1 MLRSL
6 LLITATLI
14 LSLATKSAEPRAFN
28 SLVAVVNGQ
37 VITESE
43 VQQATSNTREI
54 IIRSQPAGKERDK
67 MLKSLR
73 KNALESLVEREL
85 ILSEFVKLGGAIKDT
100 IIDQDIEK
108 IIEREPFNGNRDKF
122 IEDLRKTGMTMKKF
136 RDMRQKII
144 AVEMMRSSQAKGI
157 SVVTPQKLTETYQ
170 KHKDKFREET
180 FARIRTIMIPKAAK
194 DPTIKIEDQRKLITE
209 IRSKTMKGEDFAE
222 LAKEHSKDSVSD
234 SGGDRGIIGE
244 KSIKLRNDLKT
255 AAFALDSG
263 KVSAVLEDNY
273 AFYLLKAE
281 NKKLGQSKSLND
293 PIVRDE
299 VNKLALLELRKSA
312 YERWITKLKKT
323 ASIRQFDSKGNLIT
337 KIQKASSE

>member
-1 MLRSL
+1 MLRSF

-14 LSLATKSAEPRAFN
+14 LNSAIKSAEPRAFN

-37 VITESE
+37 VITELE
-43 VQQATSNTREI
+43 IQQATSNTRDL
-54 IIRSQPAGKERDK
+54 IIRSQPAGEERDK

-73 KNALESLVEREL
+73 KNALDSLIEREL
-85 ILSEFVKLGGAIKDT
+85 ILSEFVKLGGDIKNN
-100 IIDQDIEK
+100 IIDRDIKK
-108 IIEREPFNGNRDKF
+108 IIGREPFNGNRDKF
-122 IEDLRKTGMTMKKF
+122 IADLRNTGMTMKRF

-144 AVEMMRSSQAKGI
+144 AVEMMRSSRAKGI

-180 FARIRTIMIPKAAK
+180 FARIRTIMIPKATK
-194 DPTIKIEDQRKLITE
+194 DPTIKLEDQRKLITE
-209 IRSKTMKGEDFAE
+209 IRTKTINGEDFGK
-222 LAKEHSKDSVSD
+222 LAKEYSKDSVSD

-263 KVSAVLEDNY
+263 KVSKVLEDNY

-281 NKKLGQSKSLND
+281 DKKLGQNKSLND

-337 KIQKASSE
+337 KFQKASSE

>member
-1 MLRSL
+1 MLRPIL
-6 LLITATLI
+6 FITATLT
-14 LSLATKSAEPRAFN
+14 LSSIIKSAEPRAFN

-43 VQQATSNTREI
+43 VRQVTSNTRGI
-54 IIRSQPAGKERDK
+54 IMRTQPEGSEREK

-73 KNALESLVEREL
+73 KNALDSLIEREL
-85 ILSEFVKLGGAIKDT
+85 ILSEFVKLGGTIKDD
-100 IIDQDIEK
+100 IIDRDIEK
-108 IIEREPFNGNRDKF
+108 IIGREPFNGDRNKF
-122 IEDLRKTGMTMKKF
+122 IKDLRRTGMTMKRF

-170 KHKDKFREET
+170 KYKDKFREET

-194 DPTIKIEDQRKLITE
+194 DPTIKLDDQRKLVTE
-209 IRSKTMKGEDFAE
+209 IREKIIEGEDFAE
-222 LAKEHSKDSVSD
+222 LAKKHSKDSVSD

-244 KSIKLRNDLKT
+244 KSIKLRNDLKI
-255 AAFALDSG
+255 AAFALESG
-263 KVSAVLEDNY
+263 KVSKVLEDNY

-281 NKKLGQSKSLND
+281 DKKLGKNKSLND

-312 YERWITKLKKT
+312 HERWITKLKKT
-323 ASIRQFDSKGNLIT
+323 ASIRQFDSSGKLIT
-337 KIQKASSE
+337 KFQETPSQ

>member
-6 LLITATLI
+6 ILITATLI
-14 LSLATKSAEPRAFN
+14 LSPATKSAEPRAFN

-85 ILSEFVKLGGAIKDT
+85 ILSEFVKLGGTIKDT

-263 KVSAVLEDNY
+263 KVSQVLEDNY

>member
-6 LLITATLI
+6 ILITATLI
-14 LSLATKSAEPRAFN
+14 LSPATKSAEPRAFN

-85 ILSEFVKLGGAIKDT
+85 ILSEFVKLGGTIKDT

-263 KVSAVLEDNY
+263 KVSEVLEDNY

>member
-1 MLRSL
+1 MLRSF

-14 LSLATKSAEPRAFN
+14 LNSAIKSAEPLAFN

-43 VQQATSNTREI
+43 IQQATSNTRDL
-54 IIRSQPAGKERDK
+54 IIRSQPAGEKRDK

-73 KNALESLVEREL
+73 KNALDSLIEREL
-85 ILSEFVKLGGAIKDT
+85 ILSEFVKLGGDIKNN

-108 IIEREPFNGNRDKF
+108 IIGREPFNGNRDKF
-122 IEDLRKTGMTMKKF
+122 ITDLRNTGMTMKRL
-136 RDMRQKII
+136 RDMRQKVI
-144 AVEMMRSSQAKGI
+144 AVEMMRSSRAKGI

-170 KHKDKFREET
+170 EHKDKFREET
-180 FARIRTIMIPKAAK
+180 FARIRTIMIPKVTK
-194 DPTIKIEDQRKLITE
+194 DPTIKLKDQRKLITE
-209 IRSKTMKGEDFAE
+209 IRAKTINGEDFGK
-222 LAKEHSKDSVSD
+222 LAKEYSKDSVSD

-263 KVSAVLEDNY
+263 KVSEVLEDNY

-281 NKKLGQSKSLND
+281 NKKLGKNKSLND

-337 KIQKASSE
+337 KFQKASPE